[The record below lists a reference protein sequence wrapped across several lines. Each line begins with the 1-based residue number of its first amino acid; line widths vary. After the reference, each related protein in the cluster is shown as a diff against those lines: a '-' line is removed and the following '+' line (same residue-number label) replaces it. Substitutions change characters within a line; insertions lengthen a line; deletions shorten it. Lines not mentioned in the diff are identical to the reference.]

1 MVEQGSRMLL
11 VNRVIISAVL
21 IVLSTWT
28 MSDELK
34 PFTTDGCSAFP
45 DGTLEENELWLACC
59 TAHDN
64 AYWKGGTYNDRQKA
78 DGELQVCVEGV
89 GEPEISL
96 LMLAG
101 VRVGGSPFFPTIF
114 RWGYGWSYPRLYGTL
129 SDEELNLVIQRSK
142 NEN

>member
-1 MVEQGSRMLL
+1 MLL